1 MSALAPRP
9 DDCSSCLYFFI
20 VRQYKSFVHRQ
31 KTCATSLQVCASIV
45 NSLLTSIVDLKRSES
60 RYVLIPS
67 ECISE
72 TAFIPVIFFCSYS
85 SFLNLQLGVITFIYL
100 KIVL

>member
-1 MSALAPRP
+1 MPLHLGLMIAVVAFIFLLLDNIRV
-9 DDCSSCLYFFI
+9 LYTD
-20 VRQYKSFVHRQ
+20 R

-85 SFLNLQLGVITFIYL
+85 SFLNLQLGVITFKYL